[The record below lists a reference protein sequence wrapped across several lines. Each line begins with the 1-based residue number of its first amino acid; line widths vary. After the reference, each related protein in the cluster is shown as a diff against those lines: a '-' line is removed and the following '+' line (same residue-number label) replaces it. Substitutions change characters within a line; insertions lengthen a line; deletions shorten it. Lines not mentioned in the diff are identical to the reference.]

1 MESSAPSSS
10 NRAIPNQIQKSPSL
24 LRTVWLHDWWLI
36 KAELDSEGRQLGVG
50 GKLGI
55 RVFGSAA
62 IAKRHDLVTLET
74 VDGITIKISGFINR
88 SHAQQNGFPSAIS
101 YHFRLG
107 FPYNW
112 EEYAARYFGEDFANR
127 AVPSIFPS
135 LDGLN
140 VSSDSG
146 GNKFFPASLDD
157 LPVTRVRDLLMFGH
171 GNSEDGALIRSIF
184 NSIHEKPCGN
194 ACKTGGP
201 TVHSDGK
208 SDGGISDKNPALDKT
223 QREEKRKMV
232 KRKYEDNSYVLDEN
246 SVLAETPRDKKRKVN
261 WRYEDDSD
269 VSYETPSR
277 TGDSQKIYAHSKMY
291 VGVATRSM
299 TGSKSL
305 RNKQVDNRLSG
316 NLRKSSRSKVSASSV
331 SHVAMLSQEEI
342 EVKGTPDKSAL
353 RRSSRQKN
361 APDIYRAKM
370 GTTVK
375 VRVSRNDLVN
385 TNLKS
390 SLTRPMKKRTAT
402 SPDRTASYRI
412 QDRLK
417 AIRHSKLFPDEKT
430 PTSITR
436 FFLGIGGALRCST
449 SAAKSRS
456 SETGKPLAKADT
468 ISKPPATLTPLTD
481 HGSSFC
487 ICRNGVQSGSYHSYS
502 DYKTEY
508 YPVASDFDIG
518 WLRTSSITKTIKPTW
533 NKEKPEL
540 GSRTDKLAKELC
552 KWSQFK
558 ISGKDMKVNQL
569 GLIPISGIA

>member
-1 MESSAPSSS
+1 MESSTPSSS

-50 GKLGI
+50 GFASSEKLGI

-62 IAKRHDLVTLET
+62 IAKRHDPVTLET

-112 EEYAARYFGEDFANR
+112 EEYAAQFFGEELANR

-140 VSSDSG
+140 LSSDSG
-146 GNKFFPASLDD
+146 MNKSFPASLDD

-171 GNSEDGALIRSIF
+171 GNSEDGAIIRSIF
-184 NSIHEKPCGN
+184 NSIHGKPCGN

-201 TVHSDGK
+201 TVHSEGK

-223 QREEKRKMV
+223 PREDKRKMV
-232 KRKYEDNSYVLDEN
+232 KRKYEYNSGVLDEN
-246 SVLAETPRDKKRKVN
+246 SVLAETPRDKKRKVK

-269 VSYETPSR
+269 VSYETPTR
-277 TGDSQKIYAHSKMY
+277 IGDSEKIYAHSKMY

-305 RNKQVDNRLSG
+305 RNKQVENHLSG
-316 NLRKSSRSKVSASSV
+316 NLLRKSSRSKVSASSV
-331 SHVAMLSQEEI
+331 SHVAMLSQEEM

-361 APDIYRAKM
+361 APDINRYHVTWTM
-370 GTTVK
+370 GPWW
-375 VRVSRNDLVN
+375 VRSMWPFLFKDLMLFKTANDPKW
-385 TNLKS
+385 T
-390 SLTRPMKKRTAT
+390 
-402 SPDRTASYRI
+402 
-412 QDRLK
+412 
-417 AIRHSKLFPDEKT
+417 
-430 PTSITR
+430 
-436 FFLGIGGALRCST
+436 
-449 SAAKSRS
+449 
-456 SETGKPLAKADT
+456 AKAVVVNKRHQLDIT
-468 ISKPPATLTPLTD
+468 ICPSFSPQLKVDLPALMLQ
-481 HGSSFC
+481 
-487 ICRNGVQSGSYHSYS
+487 V
-502 DYKTEY
+502 
-508 YPVASDFDIG
+508 
-518 WLRTSSITKTIKPTW
+518 
-533 NKEKPEL
+533 
-540 GSRTDKLAKELC
+540 
-552 KWSQFK
+552 
-558 ISGKDMKVNQL
+558 
-569 GLIPISGIA
+569 